1 MTPVRHGAGARWRGV
16 VALWL
21 ATSAGAA
28 DAATCSA
35 TTTPVAFGSY
45 DVYSA
50 LNVNSTGS
58 VAVTCATQASDP
70 SGNFAIA
77 YEVELGSGGSGSTAL
92 RQMRGVSTGE
102 RLNYNLYR
110 NNARSQLWG
119 DGVTAGSVNASFT
132 LNKLTAPSRTRTHTV
147 FGRIPP
153 LQDVAVDG
161 YGDNVLVT
169 INY

>member
-1 MTPVRHGAGARWRGV
+1 MRPGGYTG
-16 VALWL
+16 
-21 ATSAGAA
+21 
-28 DAATCSA
+28 
-35 TTTPVAFGSY
+35 FGSGKVARTWATVFTSLTGFGIIIGG
-45 DVYSA
+45 DEPCAMSFAFHSA
-50 LNVNSTGS
+50 LGMPQGEDGS
-58 VAVTCATQASDP
+58 VGV
-70 SGNFAIA
+70 
-77 YEVELGSGGSGSTAL
+77 LGSGGSGSTAL